1 VTPKLALIV
10 AIADNDV
17 IGNQGQLP
25 WRISEDLRF
34 FKNTTMGH
42 AIIMGRATWASVGR
56 PLPGRRNIV
65 VSRTADK
72 FEGAELARSF
82 EEAVAL
88 ARQSDEEP
96 FVIGGAA
103 IYEAALPVAT
113 KIYVTEVH
121 QTPDG
126 DTKFHLDRTLWRETS
141 RRKGE
146 TDGVEFVT
154 LERRADGER

>member
-1 VTPKLALIV
+1 MTTPLPKLAVIV

-17 IGNQGQLP
+17 IGDRGQLP

-42 AIIMGRATWASVGR
+42 AVIMGRNTFASIGK

-72 FEGAELARSF
+72 FDGCEVARSF
-82 EEAVAL
+82 EEAVEL
-88 ARQSDEEP
+88 ARQTDEEP
-96 FVIGGAA
+96 FVIGGAK

-113 KIYVTEVH
+113 KIHLTEVH
-121 QTPDG
+121 RRPEG
-126 DTKFHLDRTLWRETS
+126 DTTFHLDRSHWRETA
-141 RRKGE
+141 RRRGE
-146 TDGVEFVT
+146 SEEVEFVT
-154 LERRADGER
+154 LER